1 MVHTCGTVVRSTG
14 TVLLKMHTHTDTH
27 APSPLSGT
35 HPFTF
40 SFSLNTAGAGFVGR
54 TGLCFTMF
62 VATNATIIPLLERFA
77 RFSTDSFVV
86 IADPRGPCIKV
97 VPFFAIVV
105 LSSGDQ
111 PNFTNVHQ
119 RIGYIGLI
127 AVQRH
132 FIDMGS
138 IDCGVVLQG
147 IELKSKQ
154 RRH

>member
-14 TVLLKMHTHTDTH
+14 TFEDAHPHGHTRAF
-27 APSPLSGT
+27 APFGY
-35 HPFTF
+35 PFTF

-111 PNFTNVHQ
+111 PNFTNV
-119 RIGYIGLI
+119 
-127 AVQRH
+127 
-132 FIDMGS
+132 
-138 IDCGVVLQG
+138 VV
-147 IELKSKQ
+147 KSLFN
-154 RRH
+154 